1 MKKKGEFKKED
12 FSVGRAIRAD
22 KKEGCGMLAYTL
34 QDDAVKTFMNPGMT
48 RGNLFEHKVRK
59 WIHDEGDIPEEWK
72 SGLPDPKNI
81 IDEQLEVSITVD
93 GIKTRGFL
101 DLLAKKAGKGWVID
115 LKTAMD
121 KKHVP
126 YYEDQVAYY
135 NLALKLS
142 GGELLYLHE
151 DEIEIVPSWKE
162 AKVGQ
167 YIRTRTKD
175 PTTDDRFYIRKK
187 TGLYCL
193 DTRELAD
200 NVESMDIRGPV
211 HIVQYSTTRVIVR
224 KVKTKTDLKN
234 AWENMLGGEPT
245 RCQFCKLCPIRGQ
258 CELWV
263 GSDDTIEE
271 IVSLQ
276 VEMKR
281 LELEQEGLKE
291 ALKQHMRDE
300 GETKKSFPLLDGS
313 LVSVFPQTEMIT
325 PETPTFKALKKV
337 FTKAK
342 EAVKAFI
349 DKYGKKGETG
359 ELTVAVRLP
368 KEKKEKKKI

>member
-1 MKKKGEFKKED
+1 MKKQEEFKKEH

-22 KKEGCGMLAYTL
+22 KEEGCGKLAYTL

-72 SGLPDPKNI
+72 KGLPDPKNI

-93 GIKTRGFL
+93 GVKTRGFL

-115 LKTAMD
+115 LKTALD

-151 DEIEIVPSWKE
+151 DEIEIVDSWKE

-193 DTRELAD
+193 DTRDMAD

-211 HIVQYSTTRVIVR
+211 HIVRYSTTRVIVR

-234 AWENMLGGEPT
+234 AWDNMLGAEPT
-245 RCQFCKLCPIRGQ
+245 KCQFCKLCPIRGQ

-263 GSDDTIEE
+263 GSDETIEE

-276 VEMKR
+276 VEMNR
-281 LELEQEGLKE
+281 LGIEQETLKE
-291 ALKQHMRDE
+291 ALKQHMRE
-300 GETKKSFPLLDGS
+300 QGETKKSFPLLDGS
-313 LVSVFPQTEMIT
+313 LVTVFPQTTVNT
-325 PETPTFKALKKV
+325 PETPAFKLLQKAL
-337 FTKAK
+337 TKAK
-342 EAVKAFI
+342 EAIKAFI
-349 DKYGKKGETG
+349 DRYGKKEETG
-359 ELTVAVRLP
+359 KLTVAVRLP
-368 KEKKEKKKI
+368 KEKKEKRKI